1 MRNVLEILRLKFGG
15 ASDRTIAR
23 SVGKARS
30 TVAEYLT
37 RFKASGLE
45 WPLAPTFDEEALE
58 RRLFPEPS
66 PTTKVTPDHAYVA
79 TELRRKGVTLQL
91 LWVEYAHEHQDGAYQ
106 YSHFCELHQ
115 AWHRKQRLSMRQ
127 VHRGGEKMFVDFSG
141 DGMFLTDPRTGER
154 KPVALFVAAL
164 GASSMTYARA
174 TLDQTLASWVE
185 GMTGAVEAF
194 GGVTETVVP
203 DNPRALVTRVDRH
216 EPTLN
221 LTVVDW
227 AAHYGTCVMPARPY
241 KPKDK
246 AKVEVAVQVA
256 QRWIIAVLRNQKFYT
271 LTDLNEAIGELA
283 ERINNRVMKN
293 HGSSRAQLFAA
304 LDAPVL
310 KPLPVNRFQ
319 MATWHKGRVHPDYHV
334 MVEKHFYS
342 VPNIHR
348 GKAVMSRVT
357 ATTVEVERLG
367 ICVATH
373 ARSKKEFGYSTHEEH
388 MPSSHKAMK
397 VNSSVDEMLRRG
409 RQAGSSVHALFEA
422 MIQKRQ
428 YPEHAVKGMQGV
440 LALRRS
446 FPEPR
451 VEAACARAVRFK
463 MFSATAVRNILR
475 NGLDREKP
483 SEDRQV
489 EMPAH
494 HGNIRGGSYFM
505 D

>member
-1 MRNVLEILRLKFGG
+1 VG
-15 ASDRTIAR
+15 ASDRAIAR

-30 TVAEYLT
+30 TVGEYLT
-37 RFKASGLE
+37 RFKASGLQ

-58 RRLFPEPS
+58 RRLFPEPG
-66 PTTKVTPDHAYVA
+66 PGEKMAPDHAYVA
-79 TELRRKGVTLQL
+79 IELRRKGVTLQL
-91 LWVEYAHEHQDGAYQ
+91 LWVEYAKEHQECAYQ

-115 AWHRKQRLSMRQ
+115 AWQRKQRLSMRQ

-141 DGMFLTDPRTGER
+141 DGMFLTDPHTGER

-174 TLDQTLASWVE
+174 TLDQTLASWME
-185 GMTGAVEAF
+185 GMTGAFEAF
-194 GGVTETVVP
+194 DGVTETVVP
-203 DNPRALVTRVDRH
+203 DNPRALVSRLDRH

-221 LTVVDW
+221 LTVLDW

-241 KPKDK
+241 RPKDK
-246 AKVEVAVQVA
+246 AKVEVAVLVA
-256 QRWIIAVLRNQKFYT
+256 QRWIIAVLRNRKFHT
-271 LTDLNEAIGELA
+271 LTDLNEAIEELT
-283 ERINNRVMKN
+283 ERINQRVMKN
-293 HGSSRAQLFAA
+293 YGRSRAQLFAT

-334 MVEKHFYS
+334 QVEKHFYS
-342 VPNIHR
+342 VPYIHR
-348 GKAVMSRVT
+348 GKEVMTRVK
-357 ATTVEVERLG
+357 ATTVEVLRLG

-373 ARSKKEFGYSTHEEH
+373 LRSKKEFGYTTLEEH

-397 VNSSVDEMLRRG
+397 VNSSVDELLRRAQQVG
-409 RQAGSSVHALFEA
+409 PNVHALFVA
-422 MIQKRQ
+422 LIQKRR

-446 FPEPR
+446 FPEAR

-463 MFSATAVRNILR
+463 MISATAVRNILK
-475 NGLDREKP
+475 NGLDDVAP
-483 SEDRQV
+483 SAGTQT
-489 EMPAH
+489 EMPVH
-494 HGNIRGGSYFM
+494 HENIRGGSYFM
-505 D
+505 H